1 MRCVRVCGPD
11 LNSVWVCVSSSIS
24 ECLCLCPFACTLVFV
39 SVRLC
44 SYLCAFVCTCV
55 LVPVTLRNRKV
66 DHHST
71 APLPTIPAFAHLTWL
86 SVLWVSCVTC
96 VPYIPC
102 VPCGFTWL
110 VVLCVSSSEAR
121 KFPLIHRFHASP
133 VRREEATTRRD

>member
-1 MRCVRVCGPD
+1 MF
-11 LNSVWVCVSSSIS
+11 VS
-24 ECLCLCPFACTLVFV
+24 LCLYACVCICVLVFV

-44 SYLCAFVCTCV
+44 LYLCACVCTSV
-55 LVPVTLRNRKV
+55 LVPVTLRKRKV

-86 SVLWVSCVTC
+86 PVLWVSCVTC
-96 VPYIPC
+96 VLYILC

-133 VRREEATTRRD
+133 VRKEEATTRRD